1 MTKKIIK
8 TFLVFFLVFSTILG
22 TGMYF
27 YLKPVVA
34 KTIEEK
40 KEEEKVTELD
50 VSNYKERVNV
60 LLLGVDVLATN
71 PDQRGTRTDT
81 IIVLSVDPVTNTGFL
96 LSIPRDSYVKVGNRY
111 DKINHAHSYGG
122 TDLAL
127 TTIKDFIKIPIH
139 HYIKVDYRALFKT
152 VDNLGGIEFNVPI
165 PMKYKDSA
173 SDPPLNINLEPGLQ
187 MLNGEQAM
195 GLLRYRKTNG
205 YDDYG
210 RMNTQKEFIV
220 TLLKKL
226 ASPSSITKIPKY
238 VDTIYQYVET
248 DLQASD
254 ILGLIKL
261 GMSIDTD
268 MIERATLPAESVM
281 INGISY
287 MQIDKEKM
295 AEQLT
300 YLLSGDYKKEEP
312 AEQNVES
319 SDNAASQNSSNASS
333 EKKPAQKNIN
343 DYDIAVL
350 NGSGKAG
357 VARRVSDLLKI
368 QDIIADSSGNAKEFT
383 HEKTIIY
390 YKNDVELANKIK
402 DIIKVG
408 TVKKGTKEIM
418 SSEPEIVVLIGKDF
432 E

>member
-152 VDNLGGIEFNVPI
+152 VDDLGGIEFNVPI

-261 GMSIDTD
+261 GMS
-268 MIERATLPAESVM
+268 
-281 INGISY
+281 
-287 MQIDKEKM
+287 
-295 AEQLT
+295 
-300 YLLSGDYKKEEP
+300 EP
-312 AEQNVES
+312 
-319 SDNAASQNSSNASS
+319 
-333 EKKPAQKNIN
+333 
-343 DYDIAVL
+343 
-350 NGSGKAG
+350 
-357 VARRVSDLLKI
+357 
-368 QDIIADSSGNAKEFT
+368 T
-383 HEKTIIY
+383 
-390 YKNDVELANKIK
+390 
-402 DIIKVG
+402 
-408 TVKKGTKEIM
+408 TKY
-418 SSEPEIVVLIGKDF
+418 S
-432 E
+432 